1 MSIKER
7 LKSLG
12 KLLLGGYEIN
22 RMYHSPPLHEH
33 FVCPDGAHF
42 ATIETTR
49 QVAGCEYPEISR
61 HAWYTSK
68 PGHSYGAWE
77 NGRLVC
83 FCTYWTNTEDNL
95 PRRFRNIRDDEI
107 VMVDLITAESARGK
121 GLSVQMMAFSASE
134 LKKLGYRRC
143 LTWIWH
149 SNHPSIRAFEKA
161 GWIYDY
167 FLIELPWRGE
177 KDRIR
182 IRLPRWVARLFG

>member
-1 MSIKER
+1 M
-7 LKSLG
+7 
-12 KLLLGGYEIN
+12 
-22 RMYHSPPLHEH
+22 
-33 FVCPDGAHF
+33 
-42 ATIETTR
+42 
-49 QVAGCEYPEISR
+49 AGCEYPEISR

-83 FCTYWTNTEDNL
+83 FCTYWTNTEDEHA
-95 PRRFRNIRDDEI
+95 PVASGTSVTMKSSWSI
-107 VMVDLITAESARGK
+107 LITAESARGK
-121 GLSVQMMAFSASE
+121 GLSGTDDGLSASE

-143 LTWIWH
+143 LTWIRH

-182 IRLPRWVARLFG
+182 ISLPRWVARLFG